1 MKNLAR
7 YNFELDSIDFDTER
21 LRNAGIELSI
31 LYCKNRVDPA
41 SERTLDL
48 LILKALK
55 NYFKKEK
62 AISFNAIDCYMN
74 TLKTIS
80 KKVEV
85 VEKEGHILD
94 YPLNPDSFS
103 QEQIL
108 QFYQDKRFGYLV
120 GMTVFI
126 AREYEKIIK
135 NKK

>member
-1 MKNLAR
+1 MKPLAR
-7 YNFELDSIDFDTER
+7 YDFELDSIDFDTER
-21 LRNAGIELSI
+21 LRKVGIELSI
-31 LYCKNRVDPA
+31 LHCKNRADPA

-55 NYFKKEK
+55 TYFKEEK
-62 AISFNAIDCYMN
+62 TISFNALDCYMN

-94 YPLNPDSFS
+94 FPLNPDSFS

-108 QFYQDKRFGYLV
+108 QFYQDKEFGYLV
-120 GMTVFI
+120 GMTVFV
-126 AREYEKIIK
+126 AKEYKRK
-135 NKK
+135 FNN